1 MKIRLFL
8 KLFILFQF
16 CISILLSQTNL
27 KKASFVPLWTTQA
40 QFAGYY
46 VAYELGFYKKHGIDL
61 TIIPGGQNSQS
72 SDLIKN
78 GKADF
83 GLLWLA
89 IGIQMRDN
97 GVPIVNI
104 AQLSHKSSVLLIAKK
119 SSGIITPADM
129 DDQKIAVW
137 SGPFLNIPKPFFK
150 KYNISPKVIPIGSTN
165 NLFLL
170 GGADITIANWFDE
183 YHTIISSG
191 FDTNE
196 LRVFPFS
203 EYGLNFPEDGIY
215 CLESTYKKDPK
226 LCSDFVKGSIEGWQY
241 AFDHMNETLDIIMKY
256 VKLYKVT
263 TNRVHQRWMLARM
276 KDLFLSNGGNI
287 TNTILSKSEYEL
299 TGNSLKENKIIKE
312 IPKYELF
319 FRFSNIK

>member
-1 MKIRLFL
+1 MKIRIFL
-8 KLFILFQF
+8 KLFLLVPF
-16 CISILLSQTNL
+16 CASLLIAQTNL
-27 KKASFVPLWTTQA
+27 KKASFIPLWTTQS

-46 VAYELGFYKKHGIDL
+46 VAYELGIYKKYGIDL
-61 TIIPGGQNSQS
+61 TIIPGGPNSQS

-97 GVPIVNI
+97 GTPLVNI
-104 AQLSHKSSVLLIAKK
+104 GQLSHKSSVFIIAKK
-119 SSGIITPADM
+119 ASGIITPEDM

-150 KYNISPKVIPIGSTN
+150 KYNISPKVIPIGNTN

-196 LRVFPFS
+196 LRVFRFS
-203 EYGLNFPEDGIY
+203 EHGLNFPEDGIY
-215 CLESTYKKDPK
+215 CLESTLKKDPA
-226 LCSDFVKGSIEGWQY
+226 LCSAFVKASIEGWQY
-241 AFDHMNETLDIIMKY
+241 AFDHMNETIDIIMKY
-256 VKLYKVT
+256 TKIYKIV

-276 KDLFLSNGGNI
+276 KDLFLSQGSNI
-287 TNTILSKSEYEL
+287 INSILSKDEYEL

-312 IPKYELF
+312 VPKYELF
-319 FRFSNIK
+319 FKPGK